1 MPQLKEF
8 IAHVTGARLIMP
20 DGLEDGQASILHK
33 EFDGISTDT
42 RTLSPGAIFI
52 GLSGPRFDGAAF
64 VRAAQDRGACAAV
77 LSATAAHRSA
87 VGLPLILVPD
97 ALGALQQWARHWR
110 GTWAG
115 RCIAVTG
122 SNGKT
127 TVKQMVQSIAE
138 ADLGPPQVWATPG
151 NLNNHIGVPHS
162 VLGLRSAHQLAVFEL
177 GMNHPNEIAALAEIA
192 QPRVALVNNAQRE
205 HQEFMK
211 SVQAVAIENGAVFGA
226 LPPEGI
232 AIYPRDPLHEA
243 IWQKQSQHL
252 KHPAIRFGMREMAA
266 ATPAA
271 AREVLGQWITAES
284 GAPLLQIEFP
294 DRQSIIV
301 QPRGLGQHFALN
313 MIAAAAC
320 AFAAGLS
327 LKAIEQALNMFEPV
341 AGRGRAIAIPAGG
354 TLVDDTYNANPDS
367 VRAAIDAL
375 ARMGVPRA
383 LVLGDMGEVGDQGPQ
398 FHREVL
404 DYAAQRQLDAI
415 WLHGEAMALAHRQTG
430 VGQFFDEIS
439 ALIES
444 VTHWISVQQQ
454 AQHRPSLWIKG
465 SRFMRM
471 ERVVQAIAR
480 QQEGQATCC

>member
-1 MPQLKEF
+1 
-8 IAHVTGARLIMP
+8 
-20 DGLEDGQASILHK
+20 
-33 EFDGISTDT
+33 
-42 RTLSPGAIFI
+42 
-52 GLSGPRFDGAAF
+52 
-64 VRAAQDRGACAAV
+64 
-77 LSATAAHRSA
+77 
-87 VGLPLILVPD
+87 
-97 ALGALQQWARHWR
+97 
-110 GTWAG
+110 
-115 RCIAVTG
+115 VTG

-127 TVKQMVQSIAE
+127 TVKQMIQSIAE
-138 ADLGPPQVWATPG
+138 ADLGLPQVWATPG
-151 NLNNHIGVPHS
+151 NLNNHIGVPLS
-162 VLGLRSAHQLAVFEL
+162 VLGLRSVHQLAVFEL
-177 GMNHPNEIAALAEIA
+177 GMNHPDEIAALADIA
-192 QPRVALVNNAQRE
+192 KPRVALVNNAQRE

-252 KHPAIRFGMREMAA
+252 KHPAIRFGLREMAA
-266 ATPAA
+266 ATPVAA
-271 AREVLGQWITAES
+271 SEVLGQWITSAS

-294 DRQSIIV
+294 DRQSIVV

-320 AFAAGLS
+320 AFAAGLR
-327 LKAIEQALNMFEPV
+327 LEAIEQALNAFEPL
-341 AGRGRAIAIPAGG
+341 AGRGRAMAIAAGG

-375 ARMGVPRA
+375 ARMGIPRA

-404 DYAAQRQLDAI
+404 DYAAQCRLDAI

-430 VGQFFDEIS
+430 IGQFFDEVS
-439 ALIES
+439 ALIDAVS
-444 VTHWISVQQQ
+444 HWISVQQE

-471 ERVVQAIAR
+471 ERVVQAITQR
-480 QQEGQATCC
+480 QEGQTACC